1 MRKQKHFA
9 GCAGFSLR
17 LHWLAKGIPARMG
30 PRSER
35 KGQKEEEGDHT
46 HREELEEALQPLER
60 VDSHPHL
67 SSGLRPCLEP
77 QLEAR
82 CGSRRVVHRQPRDLP
97 PPEDDSSWATR
108 CVLGEQLWTAKRR
121 RDFPM
126 ALNAASAVFY
136 AGALL
141 AAYKRRLWPLMFF
154 GGTSYLLKL
163 WFLDRMTL
171 YYEQQREREEPPK
184 EEAEAATTPSSA

>member
-1 MRKQKHFA
+1 
-9 GCAGFSLR
+9 
-17 LHWLAKGIPARMG
+17 MG

-35 KGQKEEEGDHT
+35 KGQKEEDVTILTEKSWKRHSNPWSVWT
-46 HREELEEALQPLER
+46 RILSYPLAYVPVWNR
-60 VDSHPHL
+60 SWKQ
-67 SSGLRPCLEP
+67 G
-77 QLEAR
+77 A
-82 CGSRRVVHRQPRDLP
+82 VVGAWFTANPVIFP
-97 PPEDDSSWATR
+97 SPEDDSSWATR

-171 YYEQQREREEPPK
+171 YYEQHREREEPPK